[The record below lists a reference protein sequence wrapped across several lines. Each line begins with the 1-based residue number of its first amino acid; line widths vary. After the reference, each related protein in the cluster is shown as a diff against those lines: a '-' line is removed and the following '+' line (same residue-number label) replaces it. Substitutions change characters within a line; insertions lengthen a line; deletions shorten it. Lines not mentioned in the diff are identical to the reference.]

1 MTKSGALK
9 RIEFLCEEINRHN
22 YLYYILDSPEIS
34 DAEYDRLLRE
44 LEELEKKFPDLV
56 TPDSPTQRVGV
67 APLAEFGTVKH
78 TIPMISLQN
87 AFTEEEAREFDAKV
101 KRFLHTT
108 QDIEYVAEPKI
119 DGLAIELVYENG
131 IFKVGSTRGDGE
143 TGEDVTQN
151 LRTIKTIPLKIR
163 RQKTED
169 RGQRQ
174 QDLFSRLRTPDSE
187 LPTRFEVRGEV
198 YMKISD
204 FNNLNKKREADGE
217 PPFANP
223 RNASAGSVRQLDSK
237 ITAHR
242 PLDIFCYGVGI
253 TEGIKVS
260 SHWEILET
268 LKSLGFKVNPLI
280 RRCKNIHEAL
290 EFHKE
295 IEEKREK
302 LDYEIDGVVLKVNSL
317 RLQEELG
324 EISRSPRWAMAYKF
338 PPRQET
344 TKVMNIEVGVGRTG
358 ALTPVAIM
366 EPVEVGGVT
375 VSRATLHNQ
384 NEIDRKDVRIG
395 DAVVIQ
401 RAGDVIPEVVMV
413 VKSKRTG
420 HEKPYVMP
428 DRCPSCDAHVVKEEV
443 VWRCPNVSCPAQ
455 VKESIR
461 HFASKGGMDIE
472 GLGYKHIE
480 QMVDKGIIKDSADI
494 YYLTKN
500 DILGL
505 ERFADKSAQNIIDSI
520 EKSRNTTLPRLIYS
534 LGIRDVGEH
543 TAKLLAKE
551 FGTIDAL
558 KTAKYDDL
566 IKIRE
571 VGPEVAKSILAF
583 FAEERNLKFID
594 KLIKGGITYEAEKT
608 KKGGPLDGKLFVF
621 TGALKG
627 FTRDEAEKIVE
638 SLGGRAT
645 TSVSKKTDYVVAGE
659 EAGTKLDKARELG
672 VKVITEKEFKALAK
686 GV

>member
-1 MTKSGALK
+1 MTISDSLK
-9 RIEFLCEEINRHN
+9 RIEFLREEINRHN

-34 DAEYDRLLRE
+34 DAEYDRYMRE
-44 LEELEKKFPDLV
+44 LEDLEKRFPELI
-56 TPDSPTQRVGV
+56 TPDSPTQRVG
-67 APLAEFGTVKH
+67 APPLEEFGTVRH

-87 AFTEEEAREFDAKV
+87 AFTEEEASEFDAKV

-108 QDIEYVAEPKI
+108 HEIEYVAEPKI
-119 DGLAIELVYENG
+119 DGLAIELVYEDG
-131 IFKVGSTRGDGE
+131 IFTVGSTRGDGE
-143 TGEDVTQN
+143 TGENVTRN
-151 LRTIKTIPLKIR
+151 LRTVKTIPLK
-163 RQKTED
+163 
-169 RGQRQ
+169 
-174 QDLFSRLRTPDSE
+174 LFKPKSGAIPRKL
-187 LPTRFEVRGEV
+187 EVRGEV
-198 YMKISD
+198 YMKLGD
-204 FNNLNKKREADGE
+204 FNRLNKKREAAGG
-217 PPFANP
+217 PLFANP
-223 RNASAGSVRQLDSK
+223 RNASAGSIRQLDST
-237 ITAHR
+237 ITADR
-242 PLDIFCYGVGI
+242 PLDIFCYGIGVM
-253 TEGIKVS
+253 EGPKVS
-260 SHWEILET
+260 THWEILET

-280 RRCKNIHEAL
+280 KRCKNIEEAL
-290 EFHKE
+290 TFHKE
-295 IEEKREK
+295 IEEKRES

-324 EISRSPRWAMAYKF
+324 EISRSPRWAIAYKF

-384 NEIDRKDVRIG
+384 DEIDRKDVRIG

-428 DRCPSCDAHVVKEEV
+428 DRCPSCGADVVKEEV

-472 GLGYKHIE
+472 GLGFKHIE
-480 QMVDKGIIKDSADI
+480 QMVDKGVIKDSADI

-583 FAEERNLKFID
+583 FAEERNLKLID
-594 KLIKGGITYEAEKT
+594 KLIKGGIIYEAEKAN
-608 KKGGPLDGKLFVF
+608 KGGPLEGKTFVF

-627 FTRDEAEKIVE
+627 FTRDEAENLVE
-638 SLGGRAT
+638 SKGGRPT
-645 TSVSKKTDYVVAGE
+645 SSVSKKTDYVVAGE
-659 EAGTKLDKARELG
+659 EAGSKLDKARELG
-672 VKVITEKEFKALAK
+672 VKVITEEEFVYLTKS
-686 GV
+686 

>member
-1 MTKSGALK
+1 MIKSEALK
-9 RIEFLCEEINRHN
+9 RIEFLREEINRHN

-34 DAEYDRLLRE
+34 DAEYDRFMRE
-44 LEELEKKFPDLV
+44 LEELEKRFPELI
-56 TPDSPTQRVGV
+56 TPDSPTQRVG
-67 APLAEFGTVKH
+67 APPLEEFGTVRH

-108 QDIEYVAEPKI
+108 HEIEYVAEPKI
-119 DGLAIELVYENG
+119 DGLAIELVYEDG
-131 IFKVGSTRGDGE
+131 VFTVGSTRGDGE
-143 TGEDVTQN
+143 TGENVTRN
-151 LRTIKTIPLKIR
+151 LRTVKTIPLK
-163 RQKTED
+163 
-169 RGQRQ
+169 
-174 QDLFSRLRTPDSE
+174 LFKPKSGTIPRKL
-187 LPTRFEVRGEV
+187 EVRGEV
-198 YMKISD
+198 YMKLRD
-204 FNNLNKKREADGE
+204 FNKLNKRREGAGE
-217 PPFANP
+217 PLFANP
-223 RNASAGSVRQLDSK
+223 RNAAAGSVRQLDSK
-237 ITAHR
+237 VTAGR
-242 PLDIFCYGVGI
+242 PLDIFCYGVGVV
-253 TEGIKVS
+253 EGLKPS
-260 SHWEILET
+260 THWEILET

-280 RRCKNIHEAL
+280 KRCKNIEEAL
-290 EFHKE
+290 TFHRE
-295 IEEKREK
+295 IEGKRES

-324 EISRSPRWAMAYKF
+324 EISRSPRWAIAYKF

-344 TKVMNIEVGVGRTG
+344 TRVVNIEVGVGRTG

-384 NEIDRKDVRIG
+384 DEIDRKDVRIG
-395 DAVVIQ
+395 DSVVIQ

-428 DRCPSCDAHVVKEEV
+428 DRCPSCGAHVVKEEV

-472 GLGYKHIE
+472 GLGYRHIE
-480 QMVDKGIIKDSADI
+480 QMVDKGVIKDSADI

-558 KTAKYDDL
+558 GAAKYDDL

-583 FAEERNLKFID
+583 FAEERNLKLIV
-594 KLIKGGITYEAEKT
+594 KLIKGGITYEAEKAN
-608 KKGGPLDGKLFVF
+608 KGGPLEGKTFVF

-627 FTRDEAEKIVE
+627 FSRDEAESLVE
-638 SLGGRAT
+638 SKGGRPT
-645 TSVSKKTDYVVAGE
+645 SSVSKKTDYVVAGE
-659 EAGTKLDKARELG
+659 EAGSKLDKARELG
-672 VKVITEKEFKALAK
+672 VKVITEEEFVALTRS
-686 GV
+686 

>member
-131 IFKVGSTRGDGE
+131 IFTVGSTRGDGE
-143 TGEDVTQN
+143 TGENVTQN
-151 LRTIKTIPLKIR
+151 LRTIKTIPLK
-163 RQKTED
+163 
-169 RGQRQ
+169 
-174 QDLFSRLRTPDSE
+174 LFKPKAGAIPRKL
-187 LPTRFEVRGEV
+187 EVRGEV
-198 YMKISD
+198 YMKLRD
-204 FNNLNKKREADGE
+204 FNKLNKRREGAGE
-217 PPFANP
+217 PLFANP
-223 RNASAGSVRQLDSK
+223 RNAAAGSVRQLDSK
-237 ITAHR
+237 VTAGR
-242 PLDIFCYGVGI
+242 PLDIFCYGVGVV
-253 TEGIKVS
+253 EGLKLS
-260 SHWEILET
+260 THWEILET
-268 LKSLGFKVNPLI
+268 LKSLGFKINPLI
-280 RRCKNIHEAL
+280 KRCKNIEEAL
-290 EFHKE
+290 TFHRE
-295 IEEKREK
+295 IEEKRES

-344 TKVMNIEVGVGRTG
+344 TRVIDIQVGVGRTG

-366 EPVEVGGVT
+366 EPVNVGGVT

-384 NEIDRKDVRIG
+384 DEINRKDVRIE
-395 DAVVIQ
+395 DTVVVQ

-413 VKSKRTG
+413 VKSRRVP
-420 HEKPYVMP
+420 HAKPYIMP
-428 DRCPSCDAHVVKEEV
+428 EKCPSCGSHVVKEEV